1 MVDVVALDE
10 EDWDEL
16 AVLLTMHHDLTSSQ
30 TARQLLEPLG
40 SEAAAA
46 FWKIV
51 PKGASTVRDREVRTH
66 VEIHAQPAP
75 AFQ

>member
-10 EDWDEL
+10 EDW

-30 TARQLLEPLG
+30 TARQRLEPLG
-40 SEAAAA
+40 SEPAAS

-51 PKGASTVRDREVRTH
+51 PKGVSTVRDREVRTP

>member
-16 AVLLTMHHDLTSSQ
+16 AVLLRMHHDLTSSQ

-40 SEAAAA
+40 SEAAV
-46 FWKIV
+46 WKIV
-51 PKGASTVRDREVRTH
+51 PKGASTVRDRELRTP